1 VSFYQAQPAY
11 QQGLVPDS
19 ISTVTY
25 SAAGEPIF
33 FNEPRRVTPDVAMDA
48 DPYSGFLM
56 GETFTI
62 SATAVNNDGCT
73 KTGPGV
79 EYCEFAEGG
88 TSLAS
93 PSFAGVLAV
102 VNAARAKKGLEA
114 VGFIN
119 PKLYQLKVGPAGTHV
134 RPLIDVDAPA
144 APTSLLR
151 AYPAGAGENPRVI
164 TVNSQPFSGCPGGNC
179 EGVDDVFNL
188 TTPDYDNVTG
198 RGTPWLPSLITALG
212 G

>member
-1 VSFYQAQPAY
+1 
-11 QQGLVPDS
+11 
-19 ISTVTY
+19 
-25 SAAGEPIF
+25 
-33 FNEPRRVTPDVAMDA
+33 
-48 DPYSGFLM
+48 M

-62 SATAVNNDGCT
+62 SASAVSNGGCT
-73 KTGPGV
+73 KTGTST

-102 VNAARAKKGLEA
+102 INAARAKNGLGA
-114 VGFIN
+114 VGFVN
-119 PKLYQLKVGPAGTHV
+119 PQLYQLKVGVTGTNNQ
-134 RPLIDVDAPA
+134 PLIDVNAPT

-151 AYPAGAGENPRVI
+151 AYPAVIGENPRVI
-164 TVNSQPFSGCPGGNC
+164 TVNSVPASGCPGGIC

-188 TTPDYDNVTG
+188 TTLGYDNVTG
-198 RGTPWLPSLITALG
+198 RGVPWVPTLVNALG